1 MDKKTMFNEALAKLV
16 SYATAHDNL
25 ITMEDVK
32 SSLMVLLTMT
42 VSTNLYTTIYQLI
55 K

>member
-1 MDKKTMFNEALAKLV
+1 MFNEALAKLV

-32 SSLMVLLTMT
+32 SFFNGLIDDDSQYKLI
-42 VSTNLYTTIYQLI
+42 TTIYQLI